1 MSTDQ
6 PTDLHKKIHIR
17 QITAATDAETLL
29 CAKGWFRLAD
39 VFKILSPEDPSRYK
53 LAFKQIERLVS
64 QGQDPYAT
72 LGYQKDGHRVMVL
85 MERFAPWYQTNPMF
99 HVQKL
104 HPNLKFENFLEIK
117 EGFFRLSEVCKHFG
131 DFLPFSYP
139 TLKREA
145 DKRAQTG
152 EQIGILK
159 FDKNYI
165 VVMPHFAKMLGNSW
179 SARGF

>member
-1 MSTDQ
+1 MPADQ
-6 PTDLHKKIHIR
+6 HPDSNKKIHIR
-17 QITAATDAETLL
+17 QITAATDPETLL
-29 CAKGWFRLAD
+29 RAKGWFRLAD

-53 LAFKQIERLVS
+53 LAFKQIDRLVNL
-64 QGQDPYAT
+64 GHDPYVT

-85 MERFAPWYQTNPMF
+85 MERFAPWYQSNPMF

-117 EGFFRLSEVCKHFG
+117 AGYFRLSEVCKHFG
-131 DFLPFSYP
+131 DYLPYSYP

-145 DKRAQTG
+145 DKRARS
-152 EQIGILK
+152 EEEIGILK

-179 SARGF
+179 SAKGF